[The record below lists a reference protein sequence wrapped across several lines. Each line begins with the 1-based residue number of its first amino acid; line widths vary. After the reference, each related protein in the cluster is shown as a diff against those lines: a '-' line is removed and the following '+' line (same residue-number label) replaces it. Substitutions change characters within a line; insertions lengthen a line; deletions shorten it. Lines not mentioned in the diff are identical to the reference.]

1 MAGTAERRKEAVFY
15 LSNRRC
21 VGEGRLPFY
30 LERAKSITGTGSD
43 IRSFGQSADH
53 PEGGEARRIFSLGVG
68 GSLKGGGKSLNDS
81 ILERL
86 KTLIAA
92 CPHLE
97 KAKVYTDFVREDEIC
112 CGIFPV
118 GEKRLSTDWAGNERW
133 QYDFTIQMVGFAFQE
148 RERMENAATAERFS
162 RWDERKRR
170 EKMDSGRA
178 GADGKPLDRAGT
190 SALSGNR
197 MDRPL
202 YMRWR
207 DGSSTGAKRTDAVPQ
222 RHWFFAFESIEERSW
237 LECAEG
243 IVKIEE
249 KGMENT
255 WFFDLSGRKRGTET
269 AAGEIVFTGWLC
281 PQDPF
286 QNRALRQDA
295 HNRRYSGFAAAKRA
309 KRQMPEPREAFAIYR
324 CRGFLRQKMI
334 PRDRIR
340 MQPLTREKDPFIRTR
355 RGNRGFLPE
364 KPGSQ
369 EDLFGSR

>member
-1 MAGTAERRKEAVFY
+1 M
-15 LSNRRC
+15 
-21 VGEGRLPFY
+21 
-30 LERAKSITGTGSD
+30 
-43 IRSFGQSADH
+43 
-53 PEGGEARRIFSLGVG
+53 
-68 GSLKGGGKSLNDS
+68 NDS

-162 RWDERKRR
+162 RWMGENGAKKWIPAERERM
-170 EKMDSGRA
+170 ESLWTGQGHLLYPAQDGQTFVYEMAGR
-178 GADGKPLDRAGT
+178 LI
-190 SALSGNR
+190 
-197 MDRPL
+197 
-202 YMRWR
+202 YWR
-207 DGSSTGAKRTDAVPQ
+207 KRTDAVPQ

-255 WFFDLSGRKRGTET
+255 WFFDLPGRKRGTET

-295 HNRRYSGFAAAKRA
+295 QQAVQWVCCSEESEAADAGAEGGLCYLQVQRIFETEDDSSK
-309 KRQMPEPREAFAIYR
+309 I
-324 CRGFLRQKMI
+324 
-334 PRDRIR
+334 RIR
-340 MQPLTREKDPFIRTR
+340 MQPLTREKGSFYQDTA
-355 RGNRGFLPE
+355 GNRGFLPE